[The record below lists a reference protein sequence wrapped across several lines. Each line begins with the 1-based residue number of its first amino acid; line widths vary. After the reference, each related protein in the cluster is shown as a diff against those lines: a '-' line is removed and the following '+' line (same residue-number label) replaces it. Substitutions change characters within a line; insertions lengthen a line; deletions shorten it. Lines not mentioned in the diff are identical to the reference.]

1 MEVWISY
8 VLLGGVLLA
17 AAIIGFGL
25 ALLIFGQSQAAEP
38 TTVTALI
45 EQESHATSP
54 RAILDGAVAG
64 RPSSLVRLG
73 VLVLILTPVT
83 RVAMTLVLFLAQRDR
98 AFVALTS
105 VVLVVLILGLLGV
118 GT

>member
-1 MEVWISY
+1 MELWISY

-17 AAIIGFGL
+17 AAIVALGL

-38 TTVTALI
+38 TTVAALI
-45 EQESHATSP
+45 EQESHATSLA
-54 RAILDGAVAG
+54 AILAGAIAG
-64 RPSSLVRLG
+64 RPTSLVRLG

-105 VVLVVLILGLLGV
+105 VVLVILILGLIGV
-118 GT
+118 GK